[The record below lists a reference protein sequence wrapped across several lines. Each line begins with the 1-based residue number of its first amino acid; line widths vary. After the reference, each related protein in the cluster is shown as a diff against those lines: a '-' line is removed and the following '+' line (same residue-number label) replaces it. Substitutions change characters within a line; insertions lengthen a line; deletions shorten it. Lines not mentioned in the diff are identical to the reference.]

1 MDQRPQSLVV
11 IGASAGGIKALL
23 DLVEGLPTDL
33 EAAILVVV
41 HIGSSRSVLPQI
53 LTRTGAL
60 KATAAEDG
68 EPLHAG
74 RIYVAPPDYHLLVQ
88 DGHIALSHGPKENHT
103 RPAIDPL
110 FRSAARSYGPRV
122 IGVVLSG
129 ALSDGTSGLLMI
141 KARGGLAIVQDPED
155 AIIEGMPASALRL
168 VNADYVLPAR
178 EIGQMLP
185 ELVAS
190 WTPGKAA
197 ITMGEQDDD
206 AQAIISE
213 DFQEQREDRRVGRM
227 TMFTCPDCGGTLW
240 QLDDG
245 SRLRYQCHVGH
256 AWGPEVLLTQK
267 SEELEAALW
276 AGVRLFK
283 ERATLTHQIAARMR
297 ETGQSSSRADALDEE
312 ADVDEQR
319 ADAIRNLLN
328 TPMGAAPTIA
338 AQAET
343 DAAED

>member
-23 DLVEGLPTDL
+23 DLVEGLPADL

-110 FRSAARSYGPRV
+110 FRSAARAYGPRAIAV
-122 IGVVLSG
+122 ILSG
-129 ALSDGTSGLLMI
+129 ALRDGTSGMLMV
-141 KARGGLAIVQDPED
+141 KARGGIAMVQDPAD
-155 AIIEGMPASALRL
+155 AVIDSMPASALSI
-168 VNADYVLPAR
+168 VGADYVLPAR
-178 EIGQMLP
+178 EIGGVLA
-185 ELVAS
+185 ELVAGRTS
-190 WTPGKAA
+190 RKAA
-197 ITMGEQDDD
+197 SMANEQDDD
-206 AQAIISE
+206 ARAIISE
-213 DFQEQREDRRVGRM
+213 DFKEQREDRRAGRM

-245 SRLRYQCHVGH
+245 ARLRYQCHVGH
-256 AWGPEVLLTQK
+256 AWGPEMLLGQK

-276 AGVRLFK
+276 ASVRLLK

-297 ETGQSSSRADALDEE
+297 ETGQSSSRAEALDEE
-312 ADVDEQR
+312 AHVDEQR
-319 ADAIRNLLN
+319 ADAIKNLLN
-328 TPMGAAPTIA
+328 TPLGVAPTIA
-338 AQAET
+338 AQADT